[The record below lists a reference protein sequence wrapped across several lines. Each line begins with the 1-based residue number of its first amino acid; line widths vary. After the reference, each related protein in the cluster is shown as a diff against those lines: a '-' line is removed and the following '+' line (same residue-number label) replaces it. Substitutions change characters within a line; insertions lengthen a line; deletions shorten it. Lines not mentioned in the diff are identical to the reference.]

1 MRLSLAKE
9 ISMTE
14 SDMNARI
21 RRWLAARDPGEV
33 PGSMR
38 DAVAEV
44 AYDQPRSWRSG
55 IAVAV
60 AIAAAA
66 VVVVTLVGYQ
76 LLVAPNV
83 SGPGPLL
90 PTATATPVP
99 TPTVVPLPR
108 GTGGQVDAGSY
119 RLGPDTGVDSLGNA
133 ILPPMTLTIG
143 EGWTLWHDSHSPPG
157 LYKDGEG
164 TLVFSA
170 QPEIDTGGRYG
181 LTEEQFACGAYYSPD
196 PALFVDA
203 TLENVVAYLWSDSTG
218 TIADTVVDGRPA
230 KTLIEESEISDRI
243 HCPGDP
249 AGPPWDPST
258 TGRIRN
264 TTTVVEV
271 DGSVVFIWTER
282 WAGADSIQAE
292 FDEIIESIRFE

>member
-1 MRLSLAKE
+1 MRRSLAKE

-14 SDMNARI
+14 SEMHARI

-33 PGSMR
+33 PASMR

-55 IAVAV
+55 IAAAV

-66 VVVVTLVGYQ
+66 VVVVTLLGYQ
-76 LLVAPNV
+76 ILVAPNV
-83 SGPGPLL
+83 GGPGPLI
-90 PTATATPVP
+90 PTATPTPVP

-108 GTGGQVDAGSY
+108 GTGGQVDAGTY
-119 RLGPDTGVDSLGNA
+119 RLGPGTGVDSAGNA

-143 EGWTLWHDSHSPPG
+143 EGWRLWHDSHSPPG
-157 LYKDGEG
+157 LDKDGEG
-164 TLVFSA
+164 GLGIYALTEF
-170 QPEIDTGGRYG
+170 DTGDYG
-181 LTEEQFACGAYYSPD
+181 LTEEESACGAYYSPD

-203 TLENVVAYLWSDSTG
+203 TLENVVAYVWSDSTG

-230 KTLIEESEISDRI
+230 KTLIEESEFSDRI

-249 AGPPWDPST
+249 LGPPWDPAT
-258 TGRIRN
+258 TGRITN

-271 DGSVVFIWTER
+271 DGSVVFIGTER
-282 WAGADSIQAE
+282 WASADSIQAE
-292 FDEIIESIRFE
+292 FDEIIASIRFE

>member
-1 MRLSLAKE
+1 
-9 ISMTE
+9 MTE
-14 SDMNARI
+14 SDMDARI
-21 RRWLAARDPGEV
+21 RRWLAARDPDET
-33 PGSMR
+33 PASLR
-38 DAVAEV
+38 DAVAQV
-44 AYDQPRSWRSG
+44 AHDQPRSPRSG
-55 IAVAV
+55 IAAAV

-66 VVVVTLVGYQ
+66 AVVVVLGYQ

-83 SGPGPLL
+83 GGPSLL
-90 PTATATPVP
+90 VPAATPTPVP

-108 GTGGQVDAGSY
+108 GTGGQVDAGTY
-119 RLGPDTGVDSLGNA
+119 RLGPGTGVDSAGNA

-143 EGWTLWHDSHSPPG
+143 EGWRLWHDLRSPPG
-157 LYKDGEG
+157 LDKDGEG
-164 TLVFSA
+164 GLA
-170 QPEIDTGGRYG
+170 IGALAEIDTGGRYG
-181 LTEEQFACGAYYSPD
+181 LTEQEFACGAYYSAN

-203 TLENVVAYLWSDSTG
+203 TLENVVAYSWSDSTG

-230 KTLIEESEISDRI
+230 KTLIEESEFSDRI

-249 AGPPWDPST
+249 AGPPWDPTT